1 MKKDREELRKVNEMD
16 VLKRLKDIM
25 EEKQMSEYKL
35 SKLSGVPQST
45 INSMFR
51 KYNNPSIYTLECL
64 CRGLNISISEFF
76 YEEETPYQLSQ
87 NNDLTLLISE
97 WNHLN
102 YKQRK
107 ALLSFLTTITNGN

>member
-1 MKKDREELRKVNEMD
+1 MD

-25 EEKQMSEYKL
+25 AEKEISEYKL

-64 CRGLNISISEFF
+64 CRGLNISMSEFF
-76 YEEETPYQLSQ
+76 HEEQDSNSLQ
-87 NNDLTLLISE
+87 QDNDLSLLIKE
-97 WNHLN
+97 WDKLT
-102 YKQRK
+102 YPQKK
-107 ALLSFLTTITNGN
+107 ALLKFLNTITKE